1 MLRNL
6 FLAAGTFLILFGLY
20 KIVFSPPGLYW
31 SYGGG
36 NTTSTP
42 ASFALVALSE
52 PVLLVLGGMGMM
64 LGAIAAAA
72 ARSGEAASGGGLR
85 RRDDHQQHGLESQE
99 PR

>member
-20 KIVFSPPGLYW
+20 KIVFFPPGLYW
-31 SYGGG
+31 SYGSG

-52 PVLLVLGGMGMM
+52 PVLLVLGGIGMM
-64 LGAIAAAA
+64 LGAIAAAT
-72 ARSGEAASGGGLR
+72 RNGKAASGGGLPL
-85 RRDDHQQHGLESQE
+85 RDDHQQHGLGS
-99 PR
+99 

>member
-6 FLAAGTFLILFGLY
+6 FLTAGTLLILTGLY

-36 NTTSTP
+36 NESSTP

-52 PVLLVLGGMGMM
+52 PLLLVFGGTGMM
-64 LGAIAAAA
+64 LGAIAAAITPN
-72 ARSGEAASGGGLR
+72 GKTASGGGLR
-85 RRDDHQQHGLESQE
+85 LRDDQQRHEPES
-99 PR
+99 